1 MPVLT
6 VRISDE
12 EKKLLAR
19 RAGKAGL
26 SSGALVRQMPRGAPL
41 VSAAELLRE
50 MNRRLGATK
59 LRSDRRA

>member
-26 SSGALVRQMPRGAPL
+26 SSGALVRQLLRDAPL
-41 VSAAELLRE
+41 ASAAELLDE
-50 MNRRLGATK
+50 MNRRLGDTK
-59 LRSDRRA
+59 LRIKRRR

>member
-26 SSGALVRQMPRGAPL
+26 SSGALVRQMLREAPL
-41 VSAAELLRE
+41 ASAAELLDE
-50 MNRRLGATK
+50 MNRRLGDAK
-59 LRSDRRA
+59 LRIKRRR

>member
-1 MPVLT
+1 MAVLT

-26 SSGALVRQMPRGAPL
+26 SSGALVRQMLREAPL
-41 VSAAELLRE
+41 TSAAELLDE
-50 MNRRLGATK
+50 MNRRLGDTK
-59 LRSDRRA
+59 LRIKRRR

>member
-6 VRISDE
+6 VRISAE

-26 SSGALVRQMPRGAPL
+26 SSGALVRQMLREAPL
-41 VSAAELLRE
+41 GSAAELLDE
-50 MNRRLGATK
+50 MNRRLGDTK
-59 LRSDRRA
+59 LRIKRRR

>member
-26 SSGALVRQMPRGAPL
+26 SSGALVRQMLSEAPL
-41 VSAAELLRE
+41 TSAAELLDE
-50 MNRRLGATK
+50 MNRRLGDVK
-59 LRSDRRA
+59 LRIKRRR